1 MIKDIILDA
10 AAFGLFV
17 AAIYLYCFITPTTT
31 TTQGDNHGYQEHTY
45 QQKNQ
50 PITKNSR

>member
-17 AAIYLYCFITPTTT
+17 AAVYIYCFITPTTT
-31 TTQGDNHGYQEHTY
+31 TTTQGDNNGYQEHTY
-45 QQKNQ
+45 QPKQR
-50 PITKNSR
+50 PITKR